1 MLLDIQISKL
11 NKAEVEILSAHTVLF
26 LYVSNKW
33 GLSTQCHDDSW
44 M

>member
-11 NKAEVEILSAHTVLF
+11 NKAEVEILSAHTVL
-26 LYVSNKW
+26 YVSNKW
-33 GLSTQCHDDSW
+33 GLSTQYHDDSW